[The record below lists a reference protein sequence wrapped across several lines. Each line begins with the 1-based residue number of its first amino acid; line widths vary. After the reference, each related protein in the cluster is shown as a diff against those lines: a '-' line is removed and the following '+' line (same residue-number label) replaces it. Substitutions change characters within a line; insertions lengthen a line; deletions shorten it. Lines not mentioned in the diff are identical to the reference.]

1 MNKIVKR
8 LTKLTGIPN
17 NAVVIGTGFGI
28 MSDILETYK
37 SVFLF
42 SDNPPT
48 FKSRTLI
55 YRENFDDI
63 APLCDITAIIVD
75 RDKVYS
81 LSHLRPLWS
90 RARPVIFVEGDE
102 IINRTES
109 RILWD
114 GGYRPVEQ
122 VGFCHVW
129 KL

>member
-1 MNKIVKR
+1 MNKTVKR
-8 LTKLTGIPN
+8 LTKLTGNPN
-17 NAVVIGTGFGI
+17 NAVVIGTGFG
-28 MSDILETYK
+28 MLSDILATYK
-37 SVFLF
+37 TVFLF
-42 SDNPPT
+42 ADHPPN
-48 FKSRTLI
+48 FKVRNLV

-63 APLCDITAIIVD
+63 APLSDITAIIVD
-75 RDKVYS
+75 RDKVYNV
-81 LSHLRPLWS
+81 SHLRPLWS

-109 RILWD
+109 RILWE